1 MRVLDLGFSALNS
14 MELRDIAEP
23 HLQALSDETGRTVN
37 MAILNGAHIVYI
49 VRCRSSTTGQRE
61 IDLNL
66 HIGALLPAYC
76 TSMGKVLLAHLPEA
90 ECERA
95 IEQTDLTRRGPNTIT
110 SAETL
115 RSELAHVRR
124 SGFALNDEE
133 LAFGLRSIAMPI
145 RAANGDVTAAIN
157 LAAHRST
164 MSVDDLIARLRP
176 SLGRTAAVISE
187 RLGFRVPA

>member
-1 MRVLDLGFSALNS
+1 
-14 MELRDIAEP
+14 
-23 HLQALSDETGRTVN
+23 
-37 MAILNGAHIVYI
+37 
-49 VRCRSSTTGQRE
+49 
-61 IDLNL
+61 
-66 HIGALLPAYC
+66 
-76 TSMGKVLLAHLPEA
+76 MGKVLLAHLPDA

-145 RAANGDVTAAIN
+145 RAANGEVTAAIN

-187 RLGFRVPA
+187 RLGFRVPG